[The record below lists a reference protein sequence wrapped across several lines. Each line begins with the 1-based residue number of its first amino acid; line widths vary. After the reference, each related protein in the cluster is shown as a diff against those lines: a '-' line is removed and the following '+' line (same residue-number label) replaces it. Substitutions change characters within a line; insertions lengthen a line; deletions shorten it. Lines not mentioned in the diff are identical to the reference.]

1 MTPEHIALLTEV
13 ARVHAGLALGNPSVF
28 HLETR
33 LGALAR
39 REGAV
44 SVEAL
49 IERLQAP
56 GSEGGLARAVA
67 EALAQPDTCFF
78 RDREVFHALKT
89 RLIPALSQAKPGGEV
104 RIWSAGCSTG
114 QEAYSL
120 ALMGAAA
127 PELAEIKLDILATDI
142 SERALEKAAAGLYTQ
157 FEVQRGLPIRLLINH
172 FERVDDNWRA
182 APRLRQAVRW
192 GRVNLA
198 ADLSRAGP
206 FDLILCRN
214 VLSSFEPAARERT
227 LQALIAAVGPNGVLM
242 LGAKEAA
249 AAPEGFEALRD
260 APGLFRRKTGRAKA
274 A

>member
-1 MTPEHIALLTEV
+1 MTPEHLALLTEV
-13 ARVHAGLALGNPSVF
+13 ARVHAGLALGNPSIF

-33 LGALAR
+33 LGSLAR
-39 REGAV
+39 REAAS

-49 IERLQAP
+49 IDRLKAP
-56 GSEGGLARAVA
+56 GSEALARAVA

-89 RLIPALSQAKPGGEV
+89 RILPALAQGKPGGEL

-127 PELAEIKLDILATDI
+127 PELAEVKLDILATDI

-157 FEVQRGLPIRLLINH
+157 FEVQRGLPIRLLIDH

-182 APRLRQAVRW
+182 APRLRQSVRW

-227 LQALIAAVGPNGVLM
+227 LQALIAAVGPDGVLM
-242 LGAKEAA
+242 LGAKEAF
-249 AAPEGFEALRD
+249 AAPEGFEALRE
-260 APGLFRRKTGRAKA
+260 APGLFRRKAGRAKA